1 MRFEPDL
8 RNARREAILAA
19 AASFLVAPVYFWWK
33 GVRDIVAGVLITLFA
48 FAVLTARAL
57 WTLFGRGLDTVVLN
71 DEGVH
76 LARRRTAMSFPWQDI
91 HRVYRF
97 GDTLVFESQAP
108 HRRYVFLLE
117 GHEQHTRELVA
128 ALAERAR
135 TMDLRWVDALGELG

>member
-1 MRFEPDL
+1 MRFEPNL
-8 RNARREAILAA
+8 KRARREAILAA
-19 AASFLVAPVYFWWK
+19 AASFVVAPVYFYWK
-33 GVRDIVAGVLITLFA
+33 GFRDVLAGVLLTAFA
-48 FAVLTARAL
+48 FVVLTARAL

-76 LARRRTAMSFPWQDI
+76 LARRRTAMSFPWRDI

-97 GDTLVFESQAP
+97 GDTLVFESRAP

-117 GHEQHTRELVA
+117 GHEHHTRELVE
-128 ALAERAR
+128 ALSASAR